1 MFQNKI
7 SSGQKKKNWL
17 WIFQNRVEDLKLE
30 YLCLSARW
38 PNKNFGN
45 DTLVSIGA
53 FSRQVWRSLLFENF
67 GASKKFLEHESFFKF
82 FQKPKISLSNF
93 VVEDETRSGCRKM
106 NRAIS
111 SYSDTS
117 SIDEE
122 TLLQQELAR
131 LQRQYRVMENE
142 RKEVN
147 FYQIKNTNRPLRT
160 DFVRLSGRPLPS
172 NF

>member
-1 MFQNKI
+1 
-7 SSGQKKKNWL
+7 
-17 WIFQNRVEDLKLE
+17 
-30 YLCLSARW
+30 
-38 PNKNFGN
+38 
-45 DTLVSIGA
+45 
-53 FSRQVWRSLLFENF
+53 
-67 GASKKFLEHESFFKF
+67 
-82 FQKPKISLSNF
+82 
-93 VVEDETRSGCRKM
+93 M

-147 FYQIKNTNRPLRT
+147 FYQIKNKQQTSLQTDLYGRTSSVCPAVHFRPIFNGPSS
-160 DFVRLSGRPLPS
+160 DFVHEVDGPYSSAIHHRGPS
-172 NF
+172 AEAVFVH